1 MTLSRSHLLL
11 LTEESF
17 LCGPQTVCAAS
28 VNVYGKS
35 LRHALPNH
43 VWSEYQRA
51 MLSVGF
57 SAPMNEFPSNT
68 PSTTSRE
75 SGTWN
80 QLSGLIFV
88 SLAMYD
94 GTSALGRGV
103 AFFSTGSTAN
113 VVMAKVILACYS
125 NSWVASLWISESSMT
140 AEDRIFFGNKSREFA
155 PTFIPNEDARRKIIG
170 CGQVPRGLYV
180 CEENCKLQNPSEMP
194 CTCKIIMCTISV

>member
-1 MTLSRSHLLL
+1 MVHKLCAQLLWIL
-11 LTEESF
+11 
-17 LCGPQTVCAAS
+17 VD
-28 VNVYGKS
+28 VYGKS
-35 LRHALPNH
+35 LHHALPNH

-125 NSWVASLWISESSMT
+125 DSWVASLWNSESSMT
-140 AEDRIFFGNKSREFA
+140 AEDCIFFRNKSREFA
-155 PTFIPNEDARRKIIG
+155 PTFIPNEDARRKISLAVVK
-170 CGQVPRGLYV
+170 CHEA

-194 CTCKIIMCTISV
+194 CRCKICAQFQFEVS